1 MMKNIFNIMSAASF
15 AGVLFMISM
24 LAYVNITKASREER
38 NKQYIESV
46 VEKAVLERIVEMMP
60 LTTGKAVSY
69 THLTLPTK
77 A

>member
-1 MMKNIFNIMSAASF
+1 MKNIFNIMSAVSF

-24 LAYVNITKASREER
+24 LTYVNITKTSREER

-60 LTTGKAVSY
+60 LTTGKVA
-69 THLTLPTK
+69 K
-77 A
+77 

>member
-24 LAYVNITKASREER
+24 LAYVNVTKASREER

-60 LTTGKAVSY
+60 LTTGKVA
-69 THLTLPTK
+69 K
-77 A
+77 

>member
-1 MMKNIFNIMSAASF
+1 MMKNIFNIMSAVSF

-24 LAYVNITKASREER
+24 LTYVNITKASREER

-60 LTTGKAVSY
+60 LQTGKVA
-69 THLTLPTK
+69 K
-77 A
+77 

>member
-1 MMKNIFNIMSAASF
+1 MKNIYNIMSAVSF

-24 LAYVNITKASREER
+24 LAYVNITKANREER

-60 LTTGKAVSY
+60 LTTGKVA
-69 THLTLPTK
+69 K
-77 A
+77 

>member
-1 MMKNIFNIMSAASF
+1 MSAASF

-24 LAYVNITKASREER
+24 LAYVNITKAGREER

-60 LTTGKAVSY
+60 LQTGKVA
-69 THLTLPTK
+69 K
-77 A
+77 

>member
-1 MMKNIFNIMSAASF
+1 MSAVSF

-24 LAYVNITKASREER
+24 LVYVNITKAGREER

-60 LTTGKAVSY
+60 LQTGKVA
-69 THLTLPTK
+69 K
-77 A
+77 